1 MRSGN
6 TRYRSVSGGGFVT
19 GFKRFLFVAIL
30 GGFLLLDSSAISAT
44 DQAGTIQGTVLDPS
58 GAVVSQATVTIQNA
72 LTGYQRKTATDESGQ
87 FIFNSVP
94 PNPYRLEVTAPGF
107 APYQQD
113 VSVRTSVPINLKVS
127 LAIGETTFSITVQS
141 SAEVLENVPYAH
153 NDVPKEAFSKLPT
166 VSSTSALND
175 VITLSTPGVVAD
187 SNGFFHPLG
196 DHAQA
201 TFSID
206 GQPISDQQSKL
217 FSTQIPL
224 NAISSM
230 ELITGAPAAEFGDK
244 TSLVVN
250 AVTESGLGQKP
261 FGSFGLQYGSFG
273 SPSEEASLGWGNE
286 KYGDFIVVNTNRSG
300 RFLDSP
306 EFQPLHDIGN
316 NETLF
321 DRFDYR
327 SDEKNSYHLNLMVA
341 RNWFQIPN
349 SYDQPNQDQRQ
360 KAITYNF
367 APSYQHIFSGTTQL
381 NVNAFFRQDR
391 VDYYP
396 SRDLFDDTPATI
408 AQARRLT
415 NFGFKSD
422 IAYVKGIHN
431 LKVGAQIMQTRLR
444 EDFGLGITDPL
455 FNAVCVDAAGNPQ
468 ALPGITDPSLCAAE
482 GFLPNPDLQPGLLPF
497 DLTRGGTL
505 FNFNGEARINEFAFY
520 AQDSITLGNFKLSP
534 GLRVDRYVGLTKATG
549 VQPRIGASYL
559 IEQTGTVLRFAY
571 SRTFETPYNEN
582 LILSS
587 ATGSG
592 GLATNVFGAFSSQPL
607 QPGRRNQF
615 NAGLQ
620 QSLGR
625 FLIFDGEYFW
635 KYTDNAY
642 DFDTLFNTP
651 IHFPISWRKSK
662 IDGLSL
668 RLGTTTVHGLQAETI
683 MGHTR
688 ARFFDPEVGG
698 LIFNSPLDTEVF
710 RIDHDQA
717 FQQTTNVRYQSPM
730 NGPWFSFTWRYD
742 SGEVAGAVTSLDD
755 ALSLTAAEQATIGFF
770 CGSQKASL
778 GNPITSCSESV
789 YGATRLAIPAAGTF
803 NPDLN
808 PPRIASRHLFDLG
821 IGTDNLFRSSGD
833 KLRTT
838 LRFSVLN
845 LTNNV
850 ALYNF
855 LSTFSGTHFISPR
868 TYQAEIKLI
877 F

>member
-1 MRSGN
+1 
-6 TRYRSVSGGGFVT
+6 
-19 GFKRFLFVAIL
+19 
-30 GGFLLLDSSAISAT
+30 
-44 DQAGTIQGTVLDPS
+44 
-58 GAVVSQATVTIQNA
+58 
-72 LTGYQRKTATDESGQ
+72 
-87 FIFNSVP
+87 
-94 PNPYRLEVTAPGF
+94 
-107 APYQQD
+107 
-113 VSVRTSVPINLKVS
+113 
-127 LAIGETTFSITVQS
+127 
-141 SAEVLENVPYAH
+141 
-153 NDVPKEAFSKLPT
+153 
-166 VSSTSALND
+166 
-175 VITLSTPGVVAD
+175 
-187 SNGFFHPLG
+187 
-196 DHAQA
+196 
-201 TFSID
+201 
-206 GQPISDQQSKL
+206 
-217 FSTQIPL
+217 
-224 NAISSM
+224 
-230 ELITGAPAAEFGDK
+230 
-244 TSLVVN
+244 
-250 AVTESGLGQKP
+250 
-261 FGSFGLQYGSFG
+261 LQYGSFG
-273 SPSEEASLGWGNE
+273 SPSEEASLGWGNA
-286 KYGDFIVVNTNRSG
+286 KFGNFVVVNSNRSG

-316 NETLF
+316 NETF
-321 DRFDYR
+321 FNRFDYKPNER
-327 SDEKNSYHLNLMVA
+327 DSYHVNLMFA

-360 KAITYNF
+360 KALTYNF

-381 NVNAFFRQDR
+381 NVNAFFRQDH

-396 SRDLFDDTPATI
+396 SRDPFDDIPATI
-408 AQARRLT
+408 SQSRGLT
-415 NFGFKSD
+415 NFGLKGD
-422 IAYVKGIHN
+422 ISYVKGMHN
-431 LKVGAQIMQTRLR
+431 LKVGVQIMQTRLR
-444 EDFGLGITDPL
+444 EDFGLGVTDPL
-455 FNAVCVDAAGNPQ
+455 FNAVCVDAEGNPQ
-468 ALPGITDPSLCAAE
+468 ALPGITDPSLCAGA
-482 GFLPNPDLQPGLLPF
+482 GFLRNPELQPGLVPF

-520 AQDSITLGNFKLSP
+520 AQDSIKIGGFMLSP
-534 GLRVDRYVGLTKATG
+534 GLRVNRYAGLAKATG

-592 GLATNVFGAFSSQPL
+592 GLATNVFGAFGSQPL
-607 QPGRRNQF
+607 EPGRRNQF
-615 NAGLQ
+615 NAGFQ

-625 FLIFDGEYFW
+625 FLVLDGEYFW

-668 RLGTTTVHGLQAETI
+668 RFGTTTVHGLQAEII

-688 ARFFDPEVGG
+688 ARFFGPEVGG

-717 FQQTTNVRYQSPM
+717 FQQTTNVRYQSPG

-742 SGEVAGAVTSLDD
+742 SGMVAGAVTSLDD
-755 ALSLTAAEQATIGFF
+755 ALSLTAAEQAAMGFF
-770 CGSQKASL
+770 CGSQKASP
-778 GNPITSCSESV
+778 GNPITSCGESD
-789 YGATRLAIPAAGTF
+789 YGATRLVIPAAGTF

-808 PPRIASRHLFDLG
+808 PPRIAPRHLFDLG

-833 KLRTT
+833 KRRTILR
-838 LRFSVLN
+838 LSVLN

-855 LSTFSGTHFISPR
+855 LSTFSGTHFVAPR